1 VSIKT
6 HPSIVFEATH
16 QTNTPDPNIS
26 SMKHLLLLILPLL
39 AFSFRCNAED
49 DGAQLV
55 YDTDNHEVN
64 GGESYY
70 ALPAEHGSGGGLRM
84 FLTRRCNYL
93 VYQAPNETDVGIPIR
108 FHLPNDRLFSGKI
121 FQSTNVTISFHIITT
136 CAQTM
141 YWHAV
146 SPFPSPSQ
154 PRGDRVAVGKDEG
167 RGYPMPLPQSF
178 VFRIERYNGTTKG
191 YKLVSCA
198 SKGPCKDL
206 GLYASKERTWLAVSD
221 RPFVVVFKKY
231 IYP

>member
-1 VSIKT
+1 
-6 HPSIVFEATH
+6 
-16 QTNTPDPNIS
+16 
-26 SMKHLLLLILPLL
+26 MKHLLLLILPLL
-39 AFSFRCNAED
+39 AISFRCIAED

-64 GGESYY
+64 GGGSYY

-84 FLTRRCNYL
+84 FPKGRCNYL
-93 VYQAPNETDVGIPIR
+93 VYQEPNETNVGIPIR
-108 FHLPNDRLFSGKI
+108 FHPPNDRLFRGNI
-121 FQSTNVTISFHIITT
+121 LLSTNVTISFSSITL
-136 CAQTM
+136 CGHTM
-141 YWHAV
+141 YWHAGAV

-154 PRGDRVAVGKDEG
+154 PRGDLVVVGK
-167 RGYPMPLPQSF
+167 GYLIMPLLQSF

-206 GLYASKERTWLAVSD
+206 GLYASKEKTWLAVSD
-221 RPFVVVFKKY
+221 TPFVVVFKKY